1 MASKEASGAER
12 TLAANAAK
20 AAPEPRGR
28 AWLTSFLKGK
38 LDAPARLDA
47 TFGLDTFERASR
59 NDAKSMDMMT
69 RLSER
74 ASSHGAEALKTFL
87 LGMCEV
93 SITARGTDLINEVM
107 GALSHLLGL
116 AKAVG
121 LNEEGVCAALSSA
134 SLNLKEIAKSPKD
147 AKALEKALEPF
158 YLLGTVPQALEFLGN
173 LASGKSAP
181 LKSQPAQPAPAI
193 STSSPAPA
201 AVEAPPQAQSAT
213 PAPAIPDIA
222 QGSAQAD
229 AAQPPSP
236 VDAGPGRISPMI
248 EGRILTQ
255 GNANGDSAHE
265 ISLGVMLARENL
277 AVISRSVKDPV
288 VVEAICGAAMKLGS
302 IFFISRYLAYMAD
315 ASQAIGAAIPNEQ
328 TLLKQAN
335 AVAKYAEKS
344 QSHAERAISGL
355 AEALHG
361 RNAGT
366 P

>member
-173 LASGKSAP
+173 LASGKSAAN
-181 LKSQPAQPAPAI
+181 KSQPAPAI

-201 AVEAPPQAQSAT
+201 AAEAP
-213 PAPAIPDIA
+213 APVGADIA
-222 QGSAQAD
+222 QGSTQAD